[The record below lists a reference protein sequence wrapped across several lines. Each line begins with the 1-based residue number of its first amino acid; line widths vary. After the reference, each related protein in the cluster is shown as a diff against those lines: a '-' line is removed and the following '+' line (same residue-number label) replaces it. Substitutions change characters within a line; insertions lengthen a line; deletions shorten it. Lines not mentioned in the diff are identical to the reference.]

1 MIKKAMISL
10 DHWLSE
16 HKMQTKM
23 VLQIHDE
30 LLFEAP
36 ESELDRLIPT
46 IRSMMESAMELIVP
60 LRVEISI
67 GKNWKEC

>member
-1 MIKKAMISL
+1 MIKIAMIRL
-10 DHWLSE
+10 DNWLRTE
-16 HKMQTKM
+16 KMQTKM

-36 ESELDRLIPT
+36 ESELDKLLPHV
-46 IRSMMESAMELIVP
+46 RSFMESAMELIVP
-60 LRVEISI
+60 LRVEISV

>member
-1 MIKKAMISL
+1 M
-10 DHWLSE
+10 E
-16 HKMQTKM
+16 TKM

-36 ESELDRLIPT
+36 ESELDILLPNV
-46 IRSMMESAMELIVP
+46 RSFMESAMELIVP
-60 LRVEISI
+60 LRVEISV